1 MELRNGV
8 TGAGQVN
15 TDSTDTILAMPID
28 LLFDYAGVH
37 LIAEKA
43 DDVDIS
49 VNFSFADTKQDW
61 NMWVRRAVLNARSGR
76 APGAQ
81 LTLTG
86 PKPLLAGILLQ
97 PGKASAILESGK
109 VTSDGDVS
117 TLTRLADIMDTFDPN
132 FDIATP

>member
-1 MELRNGV
+1 
-8 TGAGQVN
+8 
-15 TDSTDTILAMPID
+15 MPID

-37 LIAEKA
+37 LVAEKA

-76 APGAQ
+76 APDAQ

-86 PKPLLAGILLQ
+86 PKALLAGILLQ
-97 PGKASAILESGK
+97 PGKASAILDSGK
-109 VTSDGDVS
+109 VTYDGDVS
-117 TLTRLADIMDTFDPN
+117 TLSRFADIMDVFDPN
-132 FDIATP
+132 FNIATP